1 MIDRNDMWYNNDIYI
16 PVVNVDYVKLY
27 LKDTVVVLLS
37 ILHRRLTFKIY
48 LLTIRLSTY
57 YNNKKVWENMF
68 RDITYFYFDG

>member
-1 MIDRNDMWYNNDIYI
+1 MIGRNGMLYNNDIYI

-27 LKDTVVVLLS
+27 LKDTVVVLSS
-37 ILHRRLTFKIY
+37 ILHRRLTLKIY

>member
-1 MIDRNDMWYNNDIYI
+1 MIDRNGMWYNNDIYI

-37 ILHRRLTFKIY
+37 ILHRRLTLKIY